1 MINHNKLSLNFGARF
16 ALFCC
21 FTLIG
26 FIICGFF
33 SFFATIIWGINT
45 LSLRIS
51 TIIQDIILFIAPAI
65 ISSIFITRLP
75 ADFLQ
80 LRKFPSLKF
89 ITLTL
94 LIIVLSIPLM
104 NFIVHCNQSI
114 TFPDALK
121 NFESTLISMELE
133 NQKNINI
140 LLGFDST
147 SSIINLIISI
157 LIVGVL
163 TGLSEEL
170 FFRGALQN
178 IFRTKPMS
186 IHSAIWI
193 TAVIFSALHFQFYG
207 FIPRVLLGAFFGYLA
222 LWSGSLWLPIIAHAF
237 NNTMVVISTWAIN
250 ENVKNFDINKIG
262 TEFTIESYILIAIS
276 AIATFLGILILYRHS
291 NLISK

>member
-16 ALFCC
+16 VLFCC
-21 FTLIG
+21 FALIG

-33 SFFATIIWGINT
+33 SYIATTIWGINT

-51 TIIQDIILFIAPAI
+51 TIIQDIILFVAPAI

-80 LRKFPSLKF
+80 IRKFPSLKF

-104 NFIVHCNQSI
+104 NFIVHFNQSI

-121 NFESTLISMELE
+121 NFESTLINMELE
-133 NQKNINI
+133 SQKNINI

-157 LIVGVL
+157 LIVGLL

-178 IFRTKPMS
+178 IFRTKPMC

-193 TAVIFSALHFQFYG
+193 TAIIFSTLHFQFYG

-222 LWSGSLWLPIIAHAF
+222 FWSGSLWLPIIAHAF

-250 ENVKNFDINKIG
+250 ENVKNIDINKIG

-276 AIATFLGILILYRHS
+276 TIATFLGILILYRQS
-291 NLISK
+291 KLISK